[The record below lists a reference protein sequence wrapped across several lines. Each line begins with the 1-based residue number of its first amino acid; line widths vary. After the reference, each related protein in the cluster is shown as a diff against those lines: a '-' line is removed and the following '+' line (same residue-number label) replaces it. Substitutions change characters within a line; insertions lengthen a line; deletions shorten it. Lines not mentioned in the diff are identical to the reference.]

1 MEEVEG
7 GANKELEQ
15 QKMLAQLKASLRVVL
30 EDSAYERMMNV
41 FLANQQLFAAG
52 SQKCIMLFQRV
63 QRKIT
68 DREVLMI
75 LKSLK
80 AGEQGSSGSISI
92 VRK

>member
-1 MEEVEG
+1 MEEEGG

-15 QKMLAQLKASLRVVL
+15 QKMLAQLKASLRIVL
-30 EDSAYERMMNV
+30 EDSAYERMMKV

-80 AGEQGSSGSISI
+80 AGERGSSGSISI